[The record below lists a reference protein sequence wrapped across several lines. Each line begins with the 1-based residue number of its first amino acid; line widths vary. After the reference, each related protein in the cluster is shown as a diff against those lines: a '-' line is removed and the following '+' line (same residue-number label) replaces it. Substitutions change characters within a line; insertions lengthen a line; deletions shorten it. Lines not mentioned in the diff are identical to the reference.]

1 MRTAGAESVAE
12 SAFHRVN
19 SMAELFK
26 ANILADVTF
35 YRRSKLLLA
44 FTLVFLLITAL
55 QSLPPLFM
63 NSGVQNFNSLQQIV
77 STLNFFILILTAG
90 MGLLIIS
97 SHLRNRSLKMVF
109 TKPCRP
115 EIWLLSAFVSAG
127 AMSLFL
133 NIVVLGTGVLLS
145 ALWHLPVRV
154 GLIFISAE
162 TFVAS
167 LGLIAYLILL
177 AMVMHP
183 AVAAIVAIIFNA
195 DLFYQFDLWTKAAIR
210 SGNSSFALRMVERLF
225 HSLYILLPIVYP
237 FDKQTQNIHT
247 SLRVLSSEWKYL
259 LFAFGYALTLSAFC
273 YSVSLFALKRRNHI

>member
-1 MRTAGAESVAE
+1 
-12 SAFHRVN
+12 
-19 SMAELFK
+19 
-26 ANILADVTF
+26 
-35 YRRSKLLLA
+35 
-44 FTLVFLLITAL
+44 
-55 QSLPPLFM
+55 
-63 NSGVQNFNSLQQIV
+63 
-77 STLNFFILILTAG
+77 
-90 MGLLIIS
+90 
-97 SHLRNRSLKMVF
+97 
-109 TKPCRP
+109 
-115 EIWLLSAFVSAG
+115 
-127 AMSLFL
+127 MSLFL

-237 FDKQTQNIHT
+237 FDKQTQNINT

>member
-1 MRTAGAESVAE
+1 MTE
-12 SAFHRVN
+12 F
-19 SMAELFK
+19 LK
-26 ANILADVTF
+26 ANILTDVTY

-44 FTLVFLLITAL
+44 FMLVFLLLTAL

-77 STLNFFILILTAG
+77 STLNFFILILSAG
-90 MGLLIIS
+90 MGLLVIS

-109 TKPCRP
+109 TKPCP
-115 EIWLLSAFVSAG
+115 PAVWLLSAFLSAA

-133 NIVVLGTGVLLS
+133 NLVILVSGVLLS
-145 ALWHLPVRV
+145 VLWHLPVRM
-154 GLIFISAE
+154 GLVFISAE

-183 AVAAIVAIIFNA
+183 AMAAIVAIIFNA
-195 DLFYQFDLWTKAAIR
+195 DLFYQFDVWTRAAIR
-210 SGNSSFALRMVERLF
+210 SGSSSFALRMVERVF

-237 FDKQTQNIHT
+237 FDKQTENIHT
-247 SLRVLSSEWKYL
+247 SLRVMHSEWKYL
-259 LFAFGYALTLSAFC
+259 LFFFGYALALSAFC
-273 YSVSLFALKRRNHI
+273 YCVALYALQRKNHI